1 MEADEYPEGKALALQ
16 RGHRATM
23 ASPLI
28 RDGVTI
34 GAILVRRHE
43 ARAYSQRQIELLESF
58 ADQAV
63 IAIENTRLFN
73 DVQARTRELSE
84 ALEQQTATSEV
95 LGVIS
100 SAPGE
105 LEPVF
110 QTMLENATRLCE
122 AESAVLVLREG
133 GDLRYAARYN
143 APIAL
148 LEQTERDP
156 LFRPG
161 PASGLGRSIRSKE
174 VVQVPDIANDQ
185 AYFDREPARVRL
197 VEAGYRSQL
206 SVPLIK
212 HDEAIGAFN
221 MLRQKTGLFTEKQI
235 ELLSNFAKQAVIAI
249 ENTRLLRELRART
262 DELARSVEELRALG
276 DVTQAVNSTIN
287 LETVLTTIVAKATQL
302 SNTEAGAIYVFDDA
316 SREFR
321 LRATYGMDDTI
332 IAEIRDRHIH
342 LGETAIG
349 RAVEQRLPI
358 QVPDIQSDP
367 SAVLDV
373 IVRAGFRALLTVPL
387 LGADRIVGALVVR
400 RKEPGEFAKNTIE
413 LLQTFAAQSV
423 LAIQNA
429 RLFRE
434 IEEKGRQLAEASQH
448 KSQFLANMS
457 HELRTPLNA
466 ILGYTELILDSVY
479 GEMPEKARRV
489 LDRVQR
495 NGRHL
500 LGLINDVLD
509 LSKIEAGQL
518 SLSLADYS
526 LNNVI
531 QSVFSAVEPLAS
543 EKQIKLKIDI
553 VPELPQGRGDERRLT
568 QVLLNLVGNAIK
580 FTDSGEVAITGS
592 SANGAFN
599 VAVRDTGPGISE
611 ADQAKL
617 FQEFQQAD
625 NSITR
630 KKGGTGLGLAISKR
644 IIEMHGGK
652 IWVESV
658 VGQGSTFSFTLPV
671 TVAQQPSTT

>member
-1 MEADEYPEGKALALQ
+1 MVDARTIHVANLMEADEYPEGKALALQ

-34 GAILVRRHE
+34 GAILVRRNE

-143 APIAL
+143 APTEL

-161 PASGLGRSIRSKE
+161 PASGLGRSIRLKQ

-262 DELARSVEELRALG
+262 DELARSVAELRALG
-276 DVTQAVNSTIN
+276 DVTQAVNSTID

-302 SNTEAGAIYVFDDA
+302 SSTEAGAIYVFDDA

-342 LGETAIG
+342 LGETVIG

-423 LAIQNA
+423 LGIQNA
-429 RLFRE
+429 RLFHE
-434 IEEKGRQLAEASQH
+434 IEEKGRELAEASQH

-457 HELRTPLNA
+457 HETAHSSERDSRLHRAYSRQRLWRDAREGTPR
-466 ILGYTELILDSVY
+466 
-479 GEMPEKARRV
+479 ARSRSA
-489 LDRVQR
+489 QR
-495 NGRHL
+495 QAPSG
-500 LGLINDVLD
+500 
-509 LSKIEAGQL
+509 SYQ
-518 SLSLADYS
+518 
-526 LNNVI
+526 
-531 QSVFSAVEPLAS
+531 
-543 EKQIKLKIDI
+543 
-553 VPELPQGRGDERRLT
+553 RR
-568 QVLLNLVGNAIK
+568 A
-580 FTDSGEVAITGS
+580 
-592 SANGAFN
+592 
-599 VAVRDTGPGISE
+599 
-611 ADQAKL
+611 
-617 FQEFQQAD
+617 
-625 NSITR
+625 
-630 KKGGTGLGLAISKR
+630 
-644 IIEMHGGK
+644 
-652 IWVESV
+652 
-658 VGQGSTFSFTLPV
+658 
-671 TVAQQPSTT
+671 